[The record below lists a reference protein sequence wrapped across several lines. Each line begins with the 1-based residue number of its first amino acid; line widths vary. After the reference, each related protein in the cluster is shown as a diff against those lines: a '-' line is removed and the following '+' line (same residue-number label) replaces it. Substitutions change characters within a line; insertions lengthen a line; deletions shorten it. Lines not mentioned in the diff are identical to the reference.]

1 MNNNRKLSRDGARMY
16 SNIRRYLGD
25 KAINR
30 YELKKVKSDVFEMIY
45 EAETRGETVFNV
57 FPDGGKAFCDD
68 VVKNC
73 LHKKWYEV
81 LLEAL
86 FCASALL
93 AIFTIITVLGDVI
106 YPDEGESV
114 SGMYLT
120 VKEYTLIGPLTG
132 GAIGAVFGI
141 FFNRNV
147 FSDKRRKTLMCVIAF
162 VALAAFVIVAV
173 IVLNVVL
180 GERTIVFNWV
190 AVAVP
195 ATALAI
201 IFWSFILIIAKRN
214 FKLKI

>member
-30 YELKKVKSDVFEMIY
+30 CELKKVKGDVFEMIY

-106 YPDEGESV
+106 YPVEGESV

-132 GAIGAVFGI
+132 GAIGAVFGV
-141 FFNRNV
+141 FLNRNV
-147 FSDKRRKTLMCVIAF
+147 FLDKRRKTLMCVIAF

-214 FKLKI
+214 FKLKN

>member
-147 FSDKRRKTLMCVIAF
+147 FLDKDRKS
-162 VALAAFVIVAV
+162 
-173 IVLNVVL
+173 VV
-180 GERTIVFNWV
+180 
-190 AVAVP
+190 
-195 ATALAI
+195 
-201 IFWSFILIIAKRN
+201 
-214 FKLKI
+214 